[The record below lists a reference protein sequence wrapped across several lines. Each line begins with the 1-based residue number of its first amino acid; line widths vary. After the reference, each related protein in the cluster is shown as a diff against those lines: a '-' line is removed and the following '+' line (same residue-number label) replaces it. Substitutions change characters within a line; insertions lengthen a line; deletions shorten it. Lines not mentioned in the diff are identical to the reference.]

1 MTAVDRIRWHISARA
16 SIDRHVAL
24 IDASELFDLA
34 FYSRTAGRIFDSSAE
49 AIRHYLT
56 RGDQSGIDPSPL
68 FDGAYY
74 RRRYTDIAIDGVNP
88 LIHYILHGAA
98 ELRDPHPLFHAE
110 FYVGTRTSGDARC
123 NPLHHFLHVDADP
136 LRSPHPLF
144 IGDYYRDR
152 NPDLSCFDRPLFF
165 HFLEHGGY
173 EIRDFHPLFDV
184 KYFSLRTCRDPSRHV
199 LSAFLAGPRQ
209 TSPHYFFDPNFYMR
223 ANPDVAR
230 VTINPLLHYA
240 LQGSRERRVPHAIFD
255 QNWYV
260 DRHPEAALAPETALG
275 FYLRHGQ
282 GRGHRPNRYFDDLWY
297 AEKHAAALCGRQ
309 PIEHFVT
316 TGLHQN
322 LQPSPDFDPAYYFE
336 NNSDVGGAGQPA
348 FAHFMEHGRFER
360 RRGHDPK
367 AKSVTGRFAVVLHL
381 YYLDLL
387 PEIETY
393 LKPIEGLVDIIVSV
407 PRERQRLFEPI
418 LKATFANATVVP
430 VENRGR
436 DIGALFELAG
446 KIDLSGY
453 TAVCKLHTKKGV
465 TERDVWR
472 HMMLR
477 CLVGSPAVVES
488 IVDAFRA
495 NGDLWLVGPA
505 DFHISTRR
513 FIGPNAKGVL
523 SLFAEMYP
531 HAWPDFDWGF
541 FAGSM
546 FWFRPA
552 AIERLAAAVDKAH
565 VHTSHAPGRTNAF
578 DEERLS
584 SDGGVAHA
592 IERLFLVS
600 AAVEGKLVGRVAFEP
615 GDGEPRL
622 QILPPA
628 DAISREEPADT
639 LARFARLLDG
649 KVRRSV
655 APPSAIRVAPIAE
668 VKLAPAVNLIGPLP
682 FLNGLG
688 TSARAYLALLR
699 EAGVDVNAVAW
710 SQGFE
715 RLSRLDDLV
724 LPTRKTNADTNIVHI
739 NLDLLRAGDF
749 LETGTLSTRLAKGRR
764 NILVF
769 YWELP
774 TLKPEWVPLLRRF
787 DEVWCPTT
795 FIRQM
800 VQTACDVPTRLLR
813 PDLGAATRREGGRAD
828 RAFIG
833 LPADRFAFAYFADGG
848 SIMKRKNPDT
858 LVRAFIEEFDE
869 DEMAC
874 CYLKIHYP
882 EEASAA
888 MDRLREIV
896 GSRKDVVLA
905 GKLYDDAEMQVLF
918 QSIDCY
924 VSPHRSEG
932 LGLTII
938 EAMQNGKPVIAT
950 PYGGS
955 SDFVADAHA
964 YPLDYSLVEVGPG
977 CEPYPENF
985 VWADP
990 SIASLR
996 RQMRTVFEDRRG
1008 AARKADAARDA
1019 VRRVVEE
1026 NRAAAR
1032 AIFELEAA

>member
-16 SIDRHVAL
+16 HIDRHIAL
-24 IDASELFDLA
+24 VDASKLFDLA
-34 FYSRTAGRIFDSSAE
+34 FYSRKAGRIFDSSAE
-49 AIRHYLT
+49 AIRHYLLK
-56 RGDQSGIDPSPL
+56 GDQSGVDPSPL

-74 RRRYTDIAIDGVNP
+74 RRRYPDVAIDGINP
-88 LIHYILHGAA
+88 LIHYTLYGAA

-110 FYVGTRTSGDARC
+110 FYVGTQTSDDARC
-123 NPLHHFLHVDADP
+123 NPLYNFLHVDADP

-152 NPDLSCFDRPLFF
+152 NPDLFQFDRPLFF

-173 EIRDFHPLFDV
+173 EIRAFHPLFDV
-184 KYFSLRTCRDPSRHV
+184 KFYVRRAHRDPSRHV
-199 LSAFLAGPRQ
+199 LAAFLTGPRQ
-209 TSPHYFFDPNFYMR
+209 TCPHYFFDSSFYLR
-223 ANPDVAR
+223 TNPDVAGTQ
-230 VTINPLLHYA
+230 VNPLLHYA
-240 LQGSRERRVPHAIFD
+240 VQGSRERRAPHAIFD
-255 QNWYV
+255 QGWYM
-260 DRHPEAALAPETALG
+260 DRHPEVALARETALG
-275 FYLRHGQ
+275 YYLRHGHA
-282 GRGHRPNRYFDDLWY
+282 RGHQPNRHFDAVWY
-297 AEKHAAALCGRQ
+297 ANAHETALGAIAA
-309 PIEHFVT
+309 IEHYVT
-316 TGLHQN
+316 RGQEQN
-322 LQPSPDFDPAYYFE
+322 LQPSPTFDPAYYLQM
-336 NNSDVGGAGQPA
+336 NPDVGQAGQPA
-348 FAHFMEHGRFER
+348 FAHFMEYGRFER
-360 RRGHDPK
+360 RRVRDPS
-367 AKSVTGRFAVVLHL
+367 AKHVAGRFAIVLHL
-381 YYLDLL
+381 FYLDLL
-387 PEIETY
+387 PELETY
-393 LKPIEGLVDIIVSV
+393 LKPLEGMVDILVSV
-407 PRERQRLFEPI
+407 PHERLRLFEPI
-418 LKATFANATVVP
+418 VKAAFPSAQVVP
-430 VENRGR
+430 VANRGR
-436 DIGALFELAG
+436 DIGALFELG
-446 KIDLSGY
+446 RQIDLTGY
-453 TAVCKLHTKKGV
+453 EAVCKLHTKKGV

-477 CLVGSPAVVES
+477 CLVGSPAIVES
-488 IVDAFRA
+488 IVDAFRS

-552 AIERLAAAVDKAH
+552 AIERLATAVGKTH
-565 VHTSHAPGRTNAF
+565 LPGKTSAF

-615 GDGEPRL
+615 GDAEPRL

-628 DAISREEPADT
+628 DDISREEPADT
-639 LARFARLLDG
+639 LARFARMLDG

-655 APPSAIRVAPIAE
+655 PPPSAIRAAPIAV

-699 EAGVDVNAVAW
+699 EAGVDVNTVSW

-724 LPTRKTNADTNIVHI
+724 LPTRETNADTNIVHI

-795 FIRQM
+795 FIRDM

-813 PDLGAATRREGGRAD
+813 PDLGAATRREGGHAD

-858 LVRAFIEEFDE
+858 LLRAFIEEFDE

-882 EEASAA
+882 EEATAA
-888 MDRLREIV
+888 LGRLREIV

-905 GKLYDDAEMQVLF
+905 DKLYDDAEMQVLF

-955 SDFVADAHA
+955 SDFIADAHA
-964 YPLDYSLVEVGPG
+964 YPLDYSLIEVGPG